1 MRPDKKKKVHHDS
14 QKAKNRA
21 LASNNNSGEDKKPK
35 IKKIFTHNNFANL
48 TFLTYVGYCPHGWT
62 ENIHIVSACFRYYVD
77 CGSYSIQ
84 FKTLC

>member
-35 IKKIFTHNNFANL
+35 IKKTATHIKSINYVKPFYESPQKRVCISNGVKSKLTRLNL
-48 TFLTYVGYCPHGWT
+48 IYLALG
-62 ENIHIVSACFRYYVD
+62 I
-77 CGSYSIQ
+77 
-84 FKTLC
+84 